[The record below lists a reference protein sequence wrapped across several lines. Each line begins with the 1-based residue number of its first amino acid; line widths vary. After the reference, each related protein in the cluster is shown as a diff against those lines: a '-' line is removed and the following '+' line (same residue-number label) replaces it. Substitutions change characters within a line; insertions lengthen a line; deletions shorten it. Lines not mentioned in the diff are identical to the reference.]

1 MTIDEIKVLMQ
12 LAYKLKASKI
22 RYQDL
27 FVEFAPQAKMVS
39 EPLGESLQDDVQPTE
54 DELLYWST
62 DYEPPI
68 KAESP
73 E

>member
-1 MTIDEIKVLMQ
+1 MNIEEVKVLMQ
-12 LAYKLKASKI
+12 LAYKLRASKI
-22 RYQDL
+22 RYKDL
-27 FVEFAPQAKMVS
+27 FVEFGPQAKMVS
-39 EPLGESLQDDVQPTE
+39 EPLTESLREDIQPTE